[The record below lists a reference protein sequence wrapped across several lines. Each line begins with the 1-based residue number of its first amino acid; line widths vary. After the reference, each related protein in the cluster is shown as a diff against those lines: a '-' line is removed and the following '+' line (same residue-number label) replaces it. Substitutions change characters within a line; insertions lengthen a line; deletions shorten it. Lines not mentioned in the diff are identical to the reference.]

1 MAHSLKMG
9 LCHLKFF
16 DVASALRKAGIKFE
30 YHVFPHG
37 VHGSALATKETAM
50 AAGKEIEPQCEQWM
64 QLCKNWLKYNF

>member
-1 MAHSLKMG
+1 M
-9 LCHLKFF
+9 F
-16 DVASALRKAGIKFE
+16 ASALRKAGIKFE